1 MQSGRERLRDWIDR
15 SKVNQREA
23 AAILGMS
30 DVFLSQILNGVR
42 TPGLDNAVKIEQVTG
57 ISVESWLLTSVSRS
71 DDAEPVAAG
80 KRKSAKR

>member
-23 AAILGMS
+23 AVILGMS

-57 ISVESWLLTSVSRS
+57 IAVESWLLNKVSR
-71 DDAEPVAAG
+71 DDDNEPVAAG